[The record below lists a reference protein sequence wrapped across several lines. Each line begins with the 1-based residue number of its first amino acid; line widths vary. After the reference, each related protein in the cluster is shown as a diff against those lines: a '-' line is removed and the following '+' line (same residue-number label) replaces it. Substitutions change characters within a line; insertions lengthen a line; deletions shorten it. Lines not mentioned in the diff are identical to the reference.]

1 MFENK
6 QFSAIIH
13 FPVQSRD
20 WVQPKAQEE
29 YTQLLCVCQPWSRME
44 CGRGTSTDVYRVPAV
59 YQTSFRCVAYIILL
73 SAHQKI
79 SKKKIRME
87 EGIIQLL
94 ENLN

>member
-6 QFSAIIH
+6 QFSAIIR
-13 FPVQSRD
+13 FPMQSRD

-29 YTQLLCVCQPWSRME
+29 YTRMCQPWSRME

-79 SKKKIRME
+79 S
-87 EGIIQLL
+87 
-94 ENLN
+94 